1 MTPWKRLSELERRV
15 EATERLPPPKYSD
28 NKEVNVRQILIDR
41 IGLGLQ
47 KLTPKLLEQLEAVGY
62 DNYII
67 DRMNSPSKVGKRP
80 FQELKDADKIE
91 LTTEYIV
98 FHNFRHKLKNRSRIE
113 IAKLLADHFNLAK
126 NN

>member
-15 EATERLPPPKYSD
+15 EATERLPPPKNSD

-67 DRMNSPSKVGKRP
+67 DRMN
-80 FQELKDADKIE
+80 
-91 LTTEYIV
+91 
-98 FHNFRHKLKNRSRIE
+98 
-113 IAKLLADHFNLAK
+113 
-126 NN
+126 